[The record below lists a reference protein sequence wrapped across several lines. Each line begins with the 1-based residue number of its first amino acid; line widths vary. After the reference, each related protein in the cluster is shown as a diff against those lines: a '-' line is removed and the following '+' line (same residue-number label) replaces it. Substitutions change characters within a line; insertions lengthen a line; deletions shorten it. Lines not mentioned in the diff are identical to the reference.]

1 MSINFWDFFWATL
14 VFFLLVSYLSLLFFV
29 LADII
34 RNREMGRWVK
44 FVWILLL
51 VFLPFL
57 TALAYLIAHGQSMTL
72 RAEALNEMSRGQ
84 VAGSASKEETTAV
97 DQLKAAKILL
107 DEGAIT
113 QTEFQRVKESILLDL
128 PFSSARSS
136 ESGPLPQ

>member
-57 TALAYLIAHGQSMTL
+57 TALAYLIAHGQAMTL
-72 RAEALNEMSRGQ
+72 RAEALNEMSRAQ
-84 VAGSASKEETTAV
+84 VAGSVSNEEATAV
-97 DQLKAAKILL
+97 NQLKTAKTLL
-107 DEGAIT
+107 DERAIT
-113 QTEFQRVKESILLDL
+113 QTEFQRLKESILQNL
-128 PFSSARSS
+128 PFSSGRSS

>member
-57 TALAYLIAHGQSMTL
+57 TALAYLIAHGQAMTL
-72 RAEALNEMSRGQ
+72 RAESLNEMSRAQ
-84 VAGSASKEETTAV
+84 AAGPANSEEASAV
-97 DQLKAAKILL
+97 NQLKAAKSLL
-107 DEGAIT
+107 DERAIT
-113 QTEFQRVKESILLDL
+113 QAEFQQLKDSILLNL
-128 PFSSARSS
+128 PFSSGRSS
-136 ESGPLPQ
+136 ESGPQPQ

>member
-51 VFLPFL
+51 ILLPFL
-57 TALAYLIAHGQSMTL
+57 TALAYLIAHGQAMTL
-72 RAEALNEMSRGQ
+72 RSEAMNDFPHTQHALAVRNDEASAVNQ
-84 VAGSASKEETTAV
+84 IKVAKS
-97 DQLKAAKILL
+97 LL
-107 DEGAIT
+107 DERVIT
-113 QTEFQRVKESILLDL
+113 QTEFQKLKDSILVNL
-128 PFSSARSS
+128 PFSSGRTSD
-136 ESGPLPQ
+136 SGPVPQ

>member
-57 TALAYLIAHGQSMTL
+57 TALAYLIAHGQAMTL
-72 RAEALNEMSRGQ
+72 RAEALNEMSRAP
-84 VAGSASKEETTAV
+84 VAGPAGSEEASAV
-97 DQLKAAKILL
+97 NQLKAAKSLL
-107 DEGAIT
+107 DERAIT
-113 QTEFQRVKESILLDL
+113 QNEFQRLKESILLNL
-128 PFSSARSS
+128 PFNS
-136 ESGPLPQ
+136 ERPSGSGPLPQ